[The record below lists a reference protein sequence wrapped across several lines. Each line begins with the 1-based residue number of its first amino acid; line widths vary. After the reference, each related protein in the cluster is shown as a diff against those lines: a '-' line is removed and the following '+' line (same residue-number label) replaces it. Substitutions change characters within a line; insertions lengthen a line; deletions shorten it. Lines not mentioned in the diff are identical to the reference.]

1 MSDTEKIS
9 FEAQLKRLQEIVARL
24 ETAELPLEEG
34 VALYKEGLELA
45 AVCRKQLLTAR
56 NDIKVFSEG
65 VLSDFELQTEE

>member
-1 MSDTEKIS
+1 MSDVEKIS
-9 FEAQLKRLQEIVARL
+9 FEAQLKRLQDIVARL

-45 AVCRKQLLTAR
+45 AACRKQLLTAR

-65 VLSDFELQTEE
+65 VLSDFELQPEE